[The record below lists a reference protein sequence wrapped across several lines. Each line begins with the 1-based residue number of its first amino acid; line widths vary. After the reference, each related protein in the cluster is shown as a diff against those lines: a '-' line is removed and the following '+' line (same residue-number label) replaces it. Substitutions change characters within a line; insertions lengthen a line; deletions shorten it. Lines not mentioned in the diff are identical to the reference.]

1 MAQILSSSTKS
12 TFDLGCKL
20 VQSAAA
26 EIGTKPVIFALTGEL
41 GTGKTHL
48 VKGIAHELGITDL
61 ITSPSYTLVNEYEF
75 SWNGEPLLFAHIDAW
90 RLESI
95 THLEGIGWSSF
106 LQRNAVIA
114 LEWSPEKT
122 LIPLHL
128 GAHIIP
134 VTLEYGHEESHRLIT
149 VGTQGNRTEGKA

>member
-1 MAQILSSSTKS
+1 LPQQLSSSTAA
-12 TFDLGCKL
+12 TFRLGQEL
-20 VQSAAA
+20 VQSASA
-26 EIGTKPVIFALTGEL
+26 EIGMKPVIFALTGEL

-114 LEWSPEKT
+114 LEWSPEKEM
-122 LIPLHL
+122 IPLHL
-128 GAHIIP
+128 SAHVIP
-134 VTLEYGHEESHRLIT
+134 VKLEYGQEENHRLIT
-149 VGTQGNRTEGKA
+149 IGTEGNV